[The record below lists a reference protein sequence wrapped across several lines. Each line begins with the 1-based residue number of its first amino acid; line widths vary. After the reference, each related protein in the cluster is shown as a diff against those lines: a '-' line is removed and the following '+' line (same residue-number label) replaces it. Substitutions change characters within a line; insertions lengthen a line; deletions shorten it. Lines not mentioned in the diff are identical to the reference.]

1 MAQAIDKATKRVNMS
16 YEIYLSPYQAV
27 TGTDQAD
34 HMYRQF
40 SPDFFDLVVIDEC
53 HRARLHIAGAM

>member
-34 HMYRQF
+34 DIYRQF
-40 SPDFFDLVVIDEC
+40 TPDFFDLVVIDEC